1 MPHFGVLSYKGTGH
15 LNPLIALSRQL
26 VARGHRVT
34 LFQHPELEEYVRG
47 RGLEFSAIAI
57 PGSSSTGQHQGGTN
71 QRRPRT
77 RIGEIAYRLRRIEG
91 DMEAFLREYPAAI
104 REAGVNTLIMG
115 EISLSGP
122 TLAEI
127 LRLPYFIVSTS
138 IPHNFGWDAPRSI
151 ASPGSYMDRLQKELL
166 EVSVLRMKG
175 PVGRSLD
182 RYRRNIGLGSIRNIE
197 KTFPELAHI
206 TQWPQCLD
214 LPRSVLPTNFFYTG
228 PFVDEAGRAFVEFP
242 WSRLDGRP
250 LVYASLG
257 TTRKS
262 GTAIFH
268 RIAEACSRLD
278 LQLVISLGGRRDP
291 ALLSDLPGKPLVVG
305 NAPQLELL
313 KRAQIVISHAGPN
326 TVLETLMEGKPLL
339 ALPMALDQPAVAAR
353 LAALGVAEVLP
364 ADNRSTEQLRTA
376 LLKVQ
381 NDPSYRNAALKLQSE
396 MQSLCGLERAADI
409 IEEALSKRR
418 NSAPPSKAT
427 LDDFPLTTK

>member
-1 MPHFGVLSYKGTGH
+1 MSHFGVLSYKGIGH

-34 LFQHPELEEYVRG
+34 LFQHPELEQHVRA
-47 RGLEFSAIAI
+47 RGLEFFPIDV
-57 PGSSSTGQHQGGTN
+57 PGSSSTGQHTASTN
-71 QRRPRT
+71 QRKPRT
-77 RIGEIAYRLRRIEG
+77 QIGEIAYRLRRIEE

-104 REAGVNTLIMG
+104 RDAGVDTLIMG

-151 ASPGSYMDRLQKELL
+151 AGSGSYLDRLKREIL
-166 EVSVLRMKG
+166 EVSVLRMRG
-175 PVGRSLD
+175 PVRRTLD
-182 RYRRNIGLGSIRNIE
+182 RYRRKTGLGPIRNIN

-214 LPRSVLPTNFFYTG
+214 VPRFELPPNFFYTG
-228 PFVDEAGRAFVEFP
+228 PFVDEAGRGFVEFP
-242 WSRLDGRP
+242 WNRLDGRP
-250 LVYASLG
+250 LIYASLG

-262 GTAIFH
+262 GTTIFH
-268 RIAEACSRLD
+268 RIAEACSELD
-278 LQLVISLGGRRDP
+278 LQLVISLGGRRVP
-291 ALLSDLPGKPLVVG
+291 EMFSDLPGNLLIVG

-326 TVLETLMEGKPLL
+326 TVLETLMQGTPLL
-339 ALPMALDQPAVAAR
+339 ALPMTLDQPAVAAR
-353 LAALGVAEVLP
+353 LAALGVAEVLS
-364 ADNRSTEQLRTA
+364 AENRSTEQIRTA

-381 NDPSYRNAALKLQSE
+381 NDPAYRNAARKLQSQ
-396 MQSLCGLERAADI
+396 MRSLHGLERAADI

-418 NSAPPSKAT
+418 NSRAIQGT
-427 LDDFPLTTK
+427 IDDLPLTTG